1 MTIKRLGKTDFRW
14 GDIPAMVPQAD
25 RDKILDDAS
34 KLYTDVKVPERDREF
49 VKENMSLDLAAEDF
63 LDEDVSEVMV
73 SGIWDNIQD
82 LKPEPFG
89 AKRKA
94 PEPESSDDE
103 ESLASSIDSSGDD
116 AEPEHLADTHRIE
129 TCKLVTGKA
138 KKSWFHVVD
147 PADDGLG
154 ERWKLN
160 CNINLWRA
168 TATSGDL
175 GKMKDTGKPFCPI
188 CTTLWPLHIR
198 QSFTVATTA
207 RTLRGS

>member
-1 MTIKRLGKTDFRW
+1 MLRK
-14 GDIPAMVPQAD
+14 
-25 RDKILDDAS
+25 
-34 KLYTDVKVPERDREF
+34 
-49 VKENMSLDLAAEDF
+49 DF
-63 LDEDVSEVMV
+63 LDEAVSEVNAP
-73 SGIWDNIQD
+73 GIWDNIHD

-89 AKRKA
+89 AKWKA

-116 AEPEHLADTHRIE
+116 AEPEHLADIHWIE
-129 TCKLVTGKA
+129 TCKLVTGNA
-138 KKSWFHVVD
+138 KKSWVHVVD

-154 ERWKLN
+154 DRWKLN

-175 GKMKDTGKPFCPI
+175 GKMKDTVQPFCQI
-188 CTTLWPLHIR
+188 CTTLWPSHIK
-198 QSFTVATTA
+198 QSITVATTA